1 MRERAAFVIV
11 FVSLLFTSAPA
22 LVKLARRA
30 WEALPLD
37 EAQRRGPMFTSAEAL
52 QKTSEPLALICDP
65 NETDPALFVNYYL
78 YPRRTRI
85 YKGIDDYRNSAND
98 PLRPRTIV
106 AVRSDGARLTTYEA
120 MRDERLRGFRVMHAA
135 PAAAPRA
142 FNVPLVGSLDGPL
155 RDTYVTEA
163 YFENTGDAPATVRMT
178 LLPQRLTKTFAI
190 APRSTTS
197 FYDLVYQN
205 YHVMAAGWLRV
216 ESDQPLR
223 ASMWLVNRGRNDG
236 VAIPLV
242 TQARSGTI
250 HCPGGE
256 CSLWLVNFGDS
267 PSVAHVNGAPVVVQP
282 EGVVSLPLRGA
293 ATVDGPNIF
302 AYAGTRGG
310 KLAIG
315 WPP

>member
-1 MRERAAFVIV
+1 VRERVAFVIV

-37 EAQRRGPMFTSAEAL
+37 EAQRRGPMFTSTEAL
-52 QKTSEPLALICDP
+52 RKTPEPLALICDP

-85 YKGIDDYRNSAND
+85 YKGIDNYRNSAND
-98 PLRPRTIV
+98 PSRPRTIV
-106 AVRSDGARLTTYEA
+106 AVRSSGARLTTYEA

-135 PAAAPRA
+135 LPAAPRA

-155 RDTYVTEA
+155 TDTYVTEA
-163 YFENTGDAPATVRMT
+163 DFACDLPATVRMT
-178 LLPQRLTKTFAI
+178 LFPQRMTKTFTI

-205 YHVMAAGWLRV
+205 YRVMAAGWLRV

-250 HCPGGE
+250 RCPGGE
-256 CSLWLVNFGDS
+256 CSLWLVNFGHS
-267 PSVAHVNGAPVVVQP
+267 SSVAHVNGTPVVVQT

>member
-1 MRERAAFVIV
+1 VRERVAFVIV
-11 FVSLLFTSAPA
+11 FASLAVTSAPA

-30 WEALPLD
+30 WD
-37 EAQRRGPMFTSAEAL
+37 MRSAPVNRPFAAVRA
-52 QKTSEPLALICDP
+52 TSEPLALICDP

-85 YKGIDDYRNSAND
+85 YKGIDDYRNAAND
-98 PLRPRTIV
+98 PSRPRTV
-106 AVRSDGARLTTYEA
+106 VEVHSDGARLTTYAA
-120 MRDERLRGFRVMHAA
+120 MRDERLRGFRVMHTA
-135 PAAAPRA
+135 PAPAPRA

-155 RDTYVTEA
+155 TDTYVTEA
-163 YFENTGDAPATVRMT
+163 DFASDAPATVRMT
-178 LLPQRLTKTFAI
+178 LFPQRMTKTFTI
-190 APRSTTS
+190 APHATTS

-205 YHVMAAGWLRV
+205 FGVMGAGWLRV
-216 ESDQPLR
+216 ESDPPLR
-223 ASMWLVNRGRNDG
+223 VAIALVNRGRNDG

-242 TQARSGTI
+242 TEARSGTI
-250 HCPGGE
+250 RCPGGE

-267 PSVAHVNGAPVVVQP
+267 TSVAHVNGAPVSVP
-282 EGVVSLPLRGA
+282 ALGVASQTLRGD

-315 WPP
+315 WPR